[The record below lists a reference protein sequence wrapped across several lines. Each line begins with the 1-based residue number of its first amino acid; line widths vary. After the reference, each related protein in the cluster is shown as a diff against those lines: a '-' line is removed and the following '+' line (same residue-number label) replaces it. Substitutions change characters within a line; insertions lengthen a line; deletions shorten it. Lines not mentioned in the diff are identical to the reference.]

1 MDERGRG
8 SFKIPRRN
16 FFCVTRP
23 KRLVGEPLCA
33 VFQKICGSE
42 KFVDKREGNYHD
54 LRWNILCLSLPKE
67 IVWETFRVSLTWCI
81 EKSYA
86 Q

>member
-42 KFVDKREGNYHD
+42 KFVDKREGKCHD
-54 LRWNILCLSLPKE
+54 LRWNIPCLTLPKKF
-67 IVWETFRVSLTWCI
+67 VWEPFRVSLTSGN

-86 Q
+86 